1 MKRLFPLFYS
11 VLLALLSSCSSET
24 FNDKYSSGVVMT
36 VSGFYQTITI
46 GNTTVWVTIDE
57 DNNNSM
63 FFHDE
68 PIYCKAYGT
77 GFFVDKNGLIAT
89 NAHNINPWYDY
100 NEDSIKNVVK
110 NVFLQKKDEAQK
122 EIDANNKQIAALD
135 AKKILCQDESIDQAE
150 AMAAINRF
158 DDEIERYRRKNEN
171 GYKAIIKLDSLLQQP
186 ISLGYDLSIHII
198 YNGDV
203 VESEKDLY
211 ECKVYRTD
219 NAHDLALIKLADD
232 EETPK
237 ECAVLEIEEA
247 SSDNGVIEVD
257 DVVYMIGFNDGV
269 DLGETKEGYKS
280 QMTRG
285 YVSQLTDET
294 EFLYSI
300 PTLNGSS
307 GSPILNKDGKV
318 VGVHHAGYALKQGF
332 NSGIYSKWLKKLLRP
347 LGI

>member
-1 MKRLFPLFYS
+1 
-11 VLLALLSSCSSET
+11 
-24 FNDKYSSGVVMT
+24 
-36 VSGFYQTITI
+36 
-46 GNTTVWVTIDE
+46 
-57 DNNNSM
+57 
-63 FFHDE
+63 
-68 PIYCKAYGT
+68 
-77 GFFVDKNGLIAT
+77 
-89 NAHNINPWYDY
+89 
-100 NEDSIKNVVK
+100 
-110 NVFLQKKDEAQK
+110 
-122 EIDANNKQIAALD
+122 
-135 AKKILCQDESIDQAE
+135 
-150 AMAAINRF
+150 MAAINKF

-186 ISLGYDLSIHII
+186 ISLGYDLSIYII
-198 YNGDV
+198 YNGDI

-211 ECKVYRTD
+211 ECRVYRKD
-219 NAHDLALIKLADD
+219 DFHDLALIKLADD

-257 DVVYMIGFNDGV
+257 DVVYMIGFNEGEK
-269 DLGETKEGYKS
+269 LGETKEGYKS

-318 VGVHHAGYALKQGF
+318 VGVHHAGYAFKQGF
-332 NSGIYSKWLKKLLRP
+332 NYGIYSKWLKKLLRP